1 MLVKVGSKGQIT
13 IPKSYRKSL
22 KISPGDSVIIIE
34 SEGQL
39 HLRPVSETIFEMR
52 GIIEVDEPQD
62 LEEVLERTKQ
72 IVSRKIAG
80 SGIRICHKSFQH

>member
-80 SGIRICHKSFQH
+80 SENE

>member
-22 KISPGDSVIIIE
+22 NITPGDSVIIIE

-39 HLRPVSETIFEMR
+39 YLRPVSETIFEMR
-52 GIIEVDEPQD
+52 GIIQVDEPQD
-62 LEEVLERTKQ
+62 LEKVLETTKQ

-80 SGIRICHKSFQH
+80 SENE